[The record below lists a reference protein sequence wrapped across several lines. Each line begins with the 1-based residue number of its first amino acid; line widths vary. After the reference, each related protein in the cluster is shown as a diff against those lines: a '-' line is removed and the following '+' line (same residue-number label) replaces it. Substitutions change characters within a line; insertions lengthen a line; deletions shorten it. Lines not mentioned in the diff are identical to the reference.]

1 MTAGLHHALDNATE
15 AEAAA
20 RALERDEKVDV
31 IVAISTTTARSGP
44 PPRSPLCSRRFE
56 TFAAIGVRE
65 RSWLVLAL
73 RPKPARTERERDSKK
88 E

>member
-31 IVAISTTTARSGP
+31 IVAISTTTARAVKRATTKIP
-44 PPRSPLCSRRFE
+44 IV
-56 TFAAIGVRE
+56 FAA
-65 RSWLVLAL
+65 L
-73 RPKPARTERERDSKK
+73 
-88 E
+88 

>member
-1 MTAGLHHALDNATE
+1 MQAPVPSTAANTVLLREDAGSIAVLTLNRPQARNSLSEDLLAAL
-15 AEAAA
+15 
-20 RALERDEKVDV
+20 
-31 IVAISTTTARSGP
+31 S
-44 PPRSPLCSRRFE
+44 E